1 MLNFEMLFIVLAFIA
16 VIGALIFTLD
26 DMFIDLQ
33 AFVRRLKPQR
43 VTVDYI
49 AQIKRNP
56 EKQIAILIAN
66 WKEAEIITPMIRG
79 NLRGLEYKNYV
90 FFLGVYPND
99 TTTVVAAQN
108 LQAAYP
114 KQVQV
119 VVNSHQGPTS
129 KGQMLN
135 VVARNIFSYEAN
147 LGKKFDLFLMQD
159 SEDVLHPHSL
169 SLLNE
174 VSRTAD
180 FVQIPVFSFD
190 VPRSSLVGGIYIDE
204 FAEAHTKDLLV
215 REALG
220 AAIPSAGVGTLLSRN
235 LILGMMQVQEGCFLK
250 EDTLTEDY
258 HLGMMAKKLGFKSKF
273 ACVQYEKENGQL
285 EFIATREYFPDAMS
299 ASMRQKSRWTLGIA
313 YQGLENLQWQ
323 GSLIDKYFMW
333 RDRRSP
339 YNSILIVLSFLLLIA
354 FVVSSQLQLGQSV
367 LQQGLFQSLLVLNMF
382 NMVLRLGQRM
392 RAVALTNARHHVLLV
407 PLRWL
412 LANVINVGATWKAH
426 QQFSESKKTGQRP
439 VWIKTEHRMPE
450 HFGHDIKVQV
460 QP

>member
-1 MLNFEMLFIVLAFIA
+1 MATVEMIFITLA
-16 VIGALIFTLD
+16 VITVFGALVFTLD
-26 DMFIDLQ
+26 DLFIDLQ

-49 AQIKRNP
+49 AKIKRNP

-79 NLRGLEYKNYV
+79 NLRGLEYNNYV

-99 TTTVVAAQN
+99 NATVIAAQN

-114 KQVQV
+114 KKIQV
-119 VVNSHQGPTS
+119 VINSHEGPTS

-135 VVARNIFSYEAN
+135 EVARQIFTFEKK
-147 LGKKFDLFLMQD
+147 LGKTFDLFLMQD

-174 VSRTAD
+174 VSRNAD

-190 VPRSSLVGGIYIDE
+190 VPRSSLVGGVYIDE
-204 FAEAHTKDLLV
+204 FAESHTKDLLV
-215 REALG
+215 REAMG
-220 AAIPSAGVGTLLSRN
+220 AAVPSAGVGTLLSRH
-235 LILGMMQVQEGCFLK
+235 LMLGMMQAQDGCFLK

-273 ACVQYEKENGQL
+273 ACVEYEKEDGKR
-285 EFIATREYFPDAMS
+285 EFIATREYFPDVMS

-313 YQGLENLQWQ
+313 FQGMENLQWQ
-323 GSLIDKYFMW
+323 GSLVDKYFMW

-339 YNSILIVLSFLLLIA
+339 FNSILILLSFILLIG
-354 FVVSSQLQLGQSV
+354 FVFLDQENFLQGT
-367 LQQGLFQSLLVLNMF
+367 LFQALLSLNLF
-382 NMVLRLGQRM
+382 NMVVRLAQRM
-392 RAVALTNARHHVLLV
+392 RAVALTNAKHHVVLV
-407 PLRWL
+407 PVRWFV
-412 LANVINVGATWKAH
+412 ANVVNVGATWKAYR
-426 QQFSESKKTGQRP
+426 QFSESKKTGKRP

-450 HFGHDIKVQV
+450 HFGNDIKAQVVQ
-460 QP
+460 